1 MSLERSG
8 KESMRRQVN
17 IDKTGGRRIAKF
29 QDSDRSKVG
38 GEREEAVKF
47 FWASEGSSKAKGT
60 ARGWKSRCQC
70 GSVAGQTP
78 GTMNKLLVVGED
90 TTTYL
95 RPWIASGGA
104 CDCNDR
110 H

>member
-1 MSLERSG
+1 
-8 KESMRRQVN
+8 MRRQVN

-29 QDSDRSKVG
+29 QSKVG

-70 GSVAGQTP
+70 GSCQKARG
-78 GTMNKLLVVGED
+78 
-90 TTTYL
+90 YL
-95 RPWIASGGA
+95 RPRIAFGGA
-104 CDCNDR
+104 CDCNHR